1 VYLSWLGKE
10 GIKEVAELC
19 IQKAHYA
26 CEKLSL
32 IPGFERK
39 HQAPFFKEFAV
50 KAPLKPEEICAGLLK
65 ANILGGLPLG
75 RFYSDLS
82 DSMLI
87 AVTEKRTKEEIDMLC
102 RALEGLV

>member
-1 VYLSWLGKE
+1 MKTPV
-10 GIKEVAELC
+10 
-19 IQKAHYA
+19 
-26 CEKLSL
+26 
-32 IPGFERK
+32 
-39 HQAPFFKEFAV
+39 
-50 KAPLKPEEICAGLLK
+50 KPEEICEGLVK

-87 AVTEKRTKEEIDMLC
+87 AVTEKRTKEEIDTLC